1 MKGTKAA
8 VRYAQSLMELA
19 LEKGNLEPVANDM
32 NYLQNAVNENPE
44 LVSFFKS
51 PIISSTKKLEV
62 IKAVFGQFEAAT
74 MTFVELV
81 VKNRREMLL
90 PSIAESFGELIKEH
104 KGIVSIELVTAVQLD
119 EETKKNILAKIEGTV
134 KGTLEVTETIDPEI
148 IGGYIVKMGDR
159 RIDASVKSQFNKL
172 KQTLTH

>member
-8 VRYAQSLMELA
+8 VRYATSLMELA
-19 LEKGNLEPVANDM
+19 MEKGNLDSVANDM
-32 NYLQNAVNENPE
+32 NYLHNAANENPE

-62 IKAVFGQFEAAT
+62 IKAVFEQFEASS
-74 MTFVELV
+74 MSFMELV

-90 PSIAESFGELIKEH
+90 PSIAETFGELVKEH

-119 EETKKNILAKIEGTV
+119 EETRKNILAKIEESV
-134 KGTLEVTETIDPEI
+134 KGTLEVTETIDADI